1 MGQDS
6 KFHSVD
12 ECFFIFISLSIC
24 LSRNQMKRNKMCWC
38 CISWG
43 IWVRGNTYMWNRFK
57 MSFAYE
63 SEMIRLT
70 HNLLQSVKRDRY
82 ILQLACLFDEVEH
95 CITSRHAPQLLV
107 YLWPMAVEIFHS
119 TFSYNLKK
127 GEKKEKHWPQRD
139 EKVKNISSYFCYVV
153 IPTHGGK
160 YSLGSK

>member
-1 MGQDS
+1 
-6 KFHSVD
+6 
-12 ECFFIFISLSIC
+12 
-24 LSRNQMKRNKMCWC
+24 
-38 CISWG
+38 
-43 IWVRGNTYMWNRFK
+43 MWNRFK

-95 CITSRHAPQLLV
+95 CITSRYAPQLLV

-127 GEKKEKHWPQRD
+127 GGKRKKHWLQRD
-139 EKVKNISSYFCYVV
+139 EKSKTFPHISAMW
-153 IPTHGGK
+153 
-160 YSLGSK
+160 

>member
-1 MGQDS
+1 
-6 KFHSVD
+6 
-12 ECFFIFISLSIC
+12 
-24 LSRNQMKRNKMCWC
+24 MCWC
-38 CISWG
+38 CICWG
-43 IWVRGNTYMWNRFK
+43 IWVRGKKYMWNRFK

-95 CITSRHAPQLLV
+95 CITSRYAPQLLV

-127 GEKKEKHWPQRD
+127 KETLASER
-139 EKVKNISSYFCYVV
+139 
-153 IPTHGGK
+153 
-160 YSLGSK
+160 